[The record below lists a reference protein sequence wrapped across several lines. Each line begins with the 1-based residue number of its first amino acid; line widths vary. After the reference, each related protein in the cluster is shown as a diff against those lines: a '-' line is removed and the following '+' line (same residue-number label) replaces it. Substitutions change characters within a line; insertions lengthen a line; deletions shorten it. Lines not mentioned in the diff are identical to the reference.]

1 MQDASETCCD
11 GLETVTLAK
20 DLELEAAERSE
31 QEGPDWRRSQVEIV
45 WTRGESERVEV
56 QDKGY

>member
-31 QEGPDWRRSQVEIV
+31 QEGPDWRKSQVEIV

-56 QDKGY
+56 

>member
-20 DLELEAAERSE
+20 DLELEAAEL
-31 QEGPDWRRSQVEIV
+31 
-45 WTRGESERVEV
+45 ERAGGTGLEENSGG
-56 QDKGY
+56 DHLDTW